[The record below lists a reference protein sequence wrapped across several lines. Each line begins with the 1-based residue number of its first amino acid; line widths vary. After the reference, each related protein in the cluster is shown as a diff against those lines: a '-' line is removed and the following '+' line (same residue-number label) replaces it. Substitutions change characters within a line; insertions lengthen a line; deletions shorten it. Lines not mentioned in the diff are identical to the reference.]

1 MRRST
6 VVIPHGGANLGI
18 FLYSRILRI
27 FIWPLIEKYGQMDEL
42 YDPGNPKLLF
52 LMRMYR
58 KKRHFWTLKNQRF
71 GLPPLDSPRRAV
83 SRTGLGEKNLK
94 IS

>member
-6 VVIPHGGANLGI
+6 VVIPHGGANLEI

-42 YDPGNPKLLF
+42 YDHRDPKVVFLL
-52 LMRMYR
+52 RQ
-58 KKRHFWTLKNQRF
+58 T
-71 GLPPLDSPRRAV
+71 
-83 SRTGLGEKNLK
+83 EKNG
-94 IS
+94 IFDF

>member
-6 VVIPHGGANLGI
+6 VVIPHGGANLEI

-42 YDPGNPKLLF
+42 YDRGNPQVLI
-52 LMRMYR
+52 LMR
-58 KKRHFWTLKNQRF
+58 H
-71 GLPPLDSPRRAV
+71 A
-83 SRTGLGEKNLK
+83 EKNG
-94 IS
+94 IFDF